1 MSWNS
6 FSLDLFKVTFYFLPW
21 SITVKPP
28 LEEYF
33 LVFSNH
39 QTSKSKFLHLNCMK
53 KSTCVLL
60 NPRDWSGSKQ
70 APVRRLLGTPLWKR
84 WRDGARARD
93 DVFSW
98 GAIGW
103 TLSNLPKSHGFQA
116 VQKQNPWGK
125 TSRCQLFGCFLF
137 VVIYLYIQIERSS
150 DRKIL
155 HWQRVGFWWFLFS
168 LYKFSFVFY

>member
-33 LVFSNH
+33 FAFSNH
-39 QTSKSKFLHLNCMK
+39 QASKSKFLHLNCMK
-53 KSTCVLL
+53 KSTCFLL

-103 TLSNLPKSHGFQA
+103 TLSNLPKITGVPGSSEA
-116 VQKQNPWGK
+116 KSLGK
-125 TSRCQLFGCFLF
+125 NVTMSAFWMFF
-137 VVIYLYIQIERSS
+137 VCSYIPVYS
-150 DRKIL
+150 DRKVL
-155 HWQRVGFWWFLFS
+155 W
-168 LYKFSFVFY
+168 

>member
-33 LVFSNH
+33 FAFSNH

-53 KSTCVLL
+53 KSTCFLL

-84 WRDGARARD
+84 WRDGARD
-93 DVFSW
+93 D
-98 GAIGW
+98 GW
-103 TLSNLPKSHGFQA
+103 CIFMRSDWL
-116 VQKQNPWGK
+116 NPFESSKITGVPGSSEAESLGK
-125 TSRCQLFGCFLF
+125 NVTMSAFWMFF
-137 VVIYLYIQIERSS
+137 VCSYIPVYS
-150 DRKIL
+150 DRKVL
-155 HWQRVGFWWFLFS
+155 W
-168 LYKFSFVFY
+168 

>member
-6 FSLDLFKVTFYFLPW
+6 FSLDLFNVTFYFLPW

-28 LEEYF
+28 FEECLF
-33 LVFSNH
+33 LLFPTTK
-39 QTSKSKFLHLNCMK
+39 QAKSKFVHLNCMK

-93 DVFSW
+93 DVFSC
-98 GAIGW
+98 GGIGW

-116 VQKQNPWGK
+116 VQKQNSWGK
-125 TSRCQLFGCFLF
+125 MSRCQLFGCFL
-137 VVIYLYIQIERSS
+137 VCWYIPVHS
-150 DRKIL
+150 DRKVL
-155 HWQRVGFWWFLFS
+155 W
-168 LYKFSFVFY
+168 